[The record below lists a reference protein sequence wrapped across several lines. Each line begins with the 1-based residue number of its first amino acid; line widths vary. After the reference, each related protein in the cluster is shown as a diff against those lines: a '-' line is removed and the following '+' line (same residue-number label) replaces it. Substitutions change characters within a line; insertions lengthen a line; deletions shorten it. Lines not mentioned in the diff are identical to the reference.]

1 MDERPFNC
9 SNCTKKFSR
18 RHHLERHLKTHTSLN
33 FEINDYLKNFNNV
46 KDVMKKV
53 TFNIVDKQPEK
64 IKEQITDITSNIEK
78 LLKNNLELKLQMD
91 LNELQKVFGPVSQIY
106 KPFIQP
112 ITQPIVQ
119 PKFEPAQKAYVKPVQ
134 KAYAKPVQRTYAK
147 PVQKQYL
154 KPSVKEYIKNLPV
167 KKEIIIKE
175 PDYKKFKTS
184 DGIIQPCFCSGCTM
198 IGKCIYKTEIEYP
211 QCQQYFQPS
220 ACHYPRKNQ
229 TFTEWLMEDDFPQY
243 KDPEVERECCKN
255 IKDDLEYIYHVQNN
269 H

>member
-9 SNCTKKFSR
+9 CNCTKKFSR
-18 RHHLERHLKTHTSLN
+18 RHHLERHLNTHTSLN
-33 FEINDYLKNFNNV
+33 FEINDYMKNFDNA

-53 TFNIVDKQPEK
+53 TFNIVNKQYEK
-64 IKEQITDITSNIEK
+64 IKEQTKDITSNIEK
-78 LLKNNLELKLQMD
+78 LLKNNLELKLQID
-91 LNELQKVFGPVSQIY
+91 LNELQKAFGPVQKAY
-106 KPFIQP
+106 AK
-112 ITQPIVQ
+112 
-119 PKFEPAQKAYVKPVQ
+119 PAQKAYV
-134 KAYAKPVQRTYAK
+134 KPVQRTYAK

-154 KPSVKEYIKNLPV
+154 KPSVEEYIKNPPV
-167 KKEIIIKE
+167 KQEIIIKE
-175 PDYKKFKTS
+175 PDFKKYKTS

-198 IGKCIYKTEIEYP
+198 IGKCIYKTEMEYP

-229 TFTEWLMEDDFPQY
+229 TFTDWLMEDDFPQY

-255 IKDDLEYIYHVQNN
+255 IKDDFEYIYHVQNN